1 MLLIWPENCSIVVG
15 PGVKNPRPTKLFG
28 TALTLARTIAGQ
40 SRLRFDAMPTKI
52 LVVEDN
58 WDFREI
64 LISILHAIGYEVIEA
79 AAAPEGIEKALAESP
94 NLIIMDLGLP
104 GMDGIEAT
112 AKLKGH
118 PKTAAIPVIAYT
130 VWGEDFKERAM
141 GAGIAEF
148 VPKTSSPQVLRE
160 VIGRLL

>member
-1 MLLIWPENCSIVVG
+1 
-15 PGVKNPRPTKLFG
+15 
-28 TALTLARTIAGQ
+28 
-40 SRLRFDAMPTKI
+40 MPTKI

-64 LISILHAIGYEVIEA
+64 LTSILRPVGYEVVEA
-79 AAAPEGIEKALAESP
+79 MAAPEGIEKALAESP

-112 AKLKGH
+112 AALKRN
-118 PKTAAIPVIAYT
+118 PQTAAIPVIAYT
-130 VWGEDFKERAM
+130 IWSEDFKAKAM
-141 GAGIAEF
+141 EAGVAEF
-148 VPKTSSPQVLRE
+148 LPKTTSPQILRA